1 MNQESWLQHSMWIHK
16 AVWRE
21 VILKEGRQAWPEGA
35 EEVQLFAFITSSGKP
50 SQCPDP
56 GRRPQSPVFIVH
68 CYYHS
73 CTQIII
79 RAILCLMPSPLSWM
93 STQ

>member
-21 VILKEGRQAWPEGA
+21 VILKEDRQAWPEGA
-35 EEVQLFAFITSSGKP
+35 EEAQLFAFITSSGKP

-56 GRRPQSPVFIVH
+56 GRCPQSPVFTVH
-68 CYYHS
+68 CYYHN

-79 RAILCLMPSPLSWM
+79 GAILCLMPSPLSWM